1 VVVQQELQMLL
12 LLVEIQV
19 DLVVGKQLEF
29 LEAVALVLLVKEIL
43 VAIVLQ
49 HMLQETVL
57 LLVVVAQVVLVVMDR
72 LQVIRHQD
80 NLDLVVL
87 V

>member
-29 LEAVALVLLVKEIL
+29 LEAVAMVLLVKEIL
-43 VAIVLQ
+43 VVIVLQ